1 MGERI
6 LRDRL
11 ETLQLKD
18 LDKFDRAAIVL
29 LCIHGVSAHGV
40 YGEIYHHNFK
50 ENIPFNG
57 IGDMV
62 LKIDQICNWLNTPR
76 ATTEPRFFSR
86 EMEKQYRE
94 SYSDSPEKNVNAD
107 SEVSRG
113 EIDYERVANAKELL
127 VIWVKYRQN
136 ASLQGSVRGK
146 LTKGVTVH
154 FRSALELMRM
164 IRMVEKQPGAKC
176 EVVFKETTK

>member
-11 ETLQLKD
+11 ETLKMKD

-40 YGEIYHHNFK
+40 YGDIYNHNFK

-62 LKIDQICNWLNTPR
+62 LKIDQICNWLNTPS

-94 SYSDSPEKNVNAD
+94 SYSDPPEENVNTD
-107 SEVSRG
+107 SEASG
-113 EIDYERVANAKELL
+113 GDIDYERVANAKELL

-146 LTKGVTVH
+146 LTKGITVH

-164 IRMVEKQPGAKC
+164 ISMVEKQPGAKC
-176 EVVFKETTK
+176 EVVFK

>member
-1 MGERI
+1 M
-6 LRDRL
+6 RDRL

-76 ATTEPRFFSR
+76 ATTEPRFLAGKWRNSTGNPI
-86 EMEKQYRE
+86 QT
-94 SYSDSPEKNVNAD
+94 
-107 SEVSRG
+107 
-113 EIDYERVANAKELL
+113 LL
-127 VIWVKYRQN
+127 RK
-136 ASLQGSVRGK
+136 
-146 LTKGVTVH
+146 
-154 FRSALELMRM
+154 M
-164 IRMVEKQPGAKC
+164 
-176 EVVFKETTK
+176 

>member
-11 ETLQLKD
+11 ETLKMKD

-40 YGEIYHHNFK
+40 YGDIYNHNFK

-62 LKIDQICNWLNTPR
+62 LKIDQICSWLNTPQ
-76 ATTEPRFFSR
+76 ATTERQLAGKR
-86 EMEKQYRE
+86 ERKTYKR
-94 SYSDSPEKNVNAD
+94 
-107 SEVSRG
+107 
-113 EIDYERVANAKELL
+113 DY
-127 VIWVKYRQN
+127 
-136 ASLQGSVRGK
+136 
-146 LTKGVTVH
+146 
-154 FRSALELMRM
+154 
-164 IRMVEKQPGAKC
+164 GA
-176 EVVFKETTK
+176 F

>member
-11 ETLQLKD
+11 ETLHLKD

-40 YGEIYHHNFK
+40 YGEIYNHNFK

-94 SYSDSPEKNVNAD
+94 SYSPEENVNAD
-107 SEVSRG
+107 SEVSGG

-146 LTKGVTVH
+146 LTKGITVH

-164 IRMVEKQPGAKC
+164 INMVEK
-176 EVVFKETTK
+176 

>member
-11 ETLQLKD
+11 ETLKMKD

-40 YGEIYHHNFK
+40 YGDIYNHNFK

-62 LKIDQICNWLNTPR
+62 LAGKWRNSIGNPIQT
-76 ATTEPRFFSR
+76 
-86 EMEKQYRE
+86 
-94 SYSDSPEKNVNAD
+94 
-107 SEVSRG
+107 
-113 EIDYERVANAKELL
+113 LL
-127 VIWVKYRQN
+127 SK
-136 ASLQGSVRGK
+136 
-146 LTKGVTVH
+146 T
-154 FRSALELMRM
+154 
-164 IRMVEKQPGAKC
+164 
-176 EVVFKETTK
+176 

>member
-1 MGERI
+1 M
-6 LRDRL
+6 RDRL
-11 ETLQLKD
+11 GTLKFND

-29 LCIHGVSAHGV
+29 LCIHGVSDHGV
-40 YGEIYHHNFK
+40 YGDIYNRNFK

-57 IGDMV
+57 LGDMV
-62 LKIDQICNWLNTPR
+62 LKIDQICSWLNTPR

-86 EMEKQYRE
+86 EMGKRYRE
-94 SYSDSPEKNVNAD
+94 NYSDSPEENWQTDNM
-107 SEVSRG
+107 G
-113 EIDYERVANAKELL
+113 QMDYERVINAKELL

-146 LTKGVTVH
+146 LTQGITVY

-164 IRMVEKQPGAKC
+164 ISMVEK
-176 EVVFKETTK
+176 

>member
-29 LCIHGVSAHGV
+29 LCIHGVLAHGV
-40 YGEIYHHNFK
+40 YGEIYNHNFK

-62 LKIDQICNWLNTPR
+62 LKIDQICNWLNT
-76 ATTEPRFFSR
+76 
-86 EMEKQYRE
+86 Q
-94 SYSDSPEKNVNAD
+94 
-107 SEVSRG
+107 
-113 EIDYERVANAKELL
+113 ERQ
-127 VIWVKYRQN
+127 QN
-136 ASLQGSVRGK
+136 HVFLAGKWRNSIGNPIQTLQRK
-146 LTKGVTVH
+146 
-154 FRSALELMRM
+154 M
-164 IRMVEKQPGAKC
+164 
-176 EVVFKETTK
+176 

>member
-40 YGEIYHHNFK
+40 YGEIYNHNFK

-94 SYSDSPEKNVNAD
+94 SYSDPPEENVNTD
-107 SEVSRG
+107 SEASG
-113 EIDYERVANAKELL
+113 GDID
-127 VIWVKYRQN
+127 
-136 ASLQGSVRGK
+136 
-146 LTKGVTVH
+146 
-154 FRSALELMRM
+154 
-164 IRMVEKQPGAKC
+164 
-176 EVVFKETTK
+176 

>member
-1 MGERI
+1 M
-6 LRDRL
+6 RDRL

-62 LKIDQICNWLNTPR
+62 
-76 ATTEPRFFSR
+76 
-86 EMEKQYRE
+86 
-94 SYSDSPEKNVNAD
+94 
-107 SEVSRG
+107 
-113 EIDYERVANAKELL
+113 
-127 VIWVKYRQN
+127 
-136 ASLQGSVRGK
+136 
-146 LTKGVTVH
+146 
-154 FRSALELMRM
+154 
-164 IRMVEKQPGAKC
+164 
-176 EVVFKETTK
+176 